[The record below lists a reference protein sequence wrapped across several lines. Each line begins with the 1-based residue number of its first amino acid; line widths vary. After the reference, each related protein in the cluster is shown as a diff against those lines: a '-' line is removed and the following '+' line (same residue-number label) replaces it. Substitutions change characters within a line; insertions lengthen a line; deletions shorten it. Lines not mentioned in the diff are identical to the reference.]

1 VVPNVYGRTVAKASA
16 RITKA
21 HCRVGKITRAFS
33 PWNKRGKVLG
43 EKPKPGSRLGSGAKV
58 KLIVGKGPRK

>member
-1 VVPNVYGRTVAKASA
+1 VVPNVYGRPLAKATA
-16 RITKA
+16 RISKA

-33 PWNKRGKVLG
+33 RSKKRGKVLG
-43 EKPKPGSRLGSGAKV
+43 EKPNPGNRLGNGAKV

>member
-1 VVPNVYGRTVAKASA
+1 V
-16 RITKA
+16 RISKA

-33 PWNKRGKVLG
+33 PSKKRGKVLG
-43 EKPKPGSRLGSGAKV
+43 EKPKPGSRLGNGARV